1 MSNSNYVIIVG
12 DEFFNER
19 IYQYAHDID
28 SLKVKIISFIKEE
41 QNKNFNQQF
50 LDISNSAVEE
60 LLRGEIPLLSN
71 KKEVLDKAL
80 FYGLDKYIYAKQIY

>member
-50 LDISNSAVEE
+50 LDTSNSAVEE
-60 LLRGEIPLLSN
+60 ILRGEIPLLSN
-71 KKEVLDKAL
+71 KKEVLNKAL

>member
-19 IYQYAHDID
+19 IYQYAHDMD

-50 LDISNSAVEE
+50 LDTSNSAVEE
-60 LLRGEIPLLSN
+60 ILRGEIPLLSN
-71 KKEVLDKAL
+71 KKEVLNKAL